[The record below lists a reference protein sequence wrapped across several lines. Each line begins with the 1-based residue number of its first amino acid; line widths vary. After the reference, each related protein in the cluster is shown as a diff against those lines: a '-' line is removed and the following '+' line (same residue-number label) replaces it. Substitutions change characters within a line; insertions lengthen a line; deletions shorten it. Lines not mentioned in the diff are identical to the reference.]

1 MILTIT
7 MNPSVDIS
15 YQLDNLSINHVNR
28 TNKLNKT
35 AGGKGLNVTRVLNQL
50 NEQVVASGLKGGKL
64 GEFLEQS
71 LNDHNIANH
80 FLKFKAIQEI
90 VSLYY
95 TMETKQKFLKVD
107 LLLVLKK

>member
-80 FLKFKAIQEI
+80 FFEIQGNTRNCIAILHEGNQTEI
-90 VSLYY
+90 L
-95 TMETKQKFLKVD
+95 EG
-107 LLLVLKK
+107 